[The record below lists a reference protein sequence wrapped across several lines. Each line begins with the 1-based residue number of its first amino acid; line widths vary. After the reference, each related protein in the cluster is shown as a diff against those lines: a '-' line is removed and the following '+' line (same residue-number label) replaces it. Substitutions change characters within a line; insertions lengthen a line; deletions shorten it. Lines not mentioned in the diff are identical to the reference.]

1 MATNFNVTPYYDDFD
16 ATKNFHRV
24 LFRPGYAVQARELT
38 QLQSILQN
46 QIERHGRHVFKEGT
60 LVIPGA
66 IGFTDDYYAVK
77 LQSQYQSNDISGYID
92 QYVGKIITGT
102 SSGVKAQVIQA
113 VAATTDDP
121 ITLYVKYVSTGSD
134 NVTTVFADGENI
146 SADDVISS
154 FGANIDS
161 AVLQASDATATGS
174 SANIQEGVYFVRGN
188 C

>member
-1 MATNFNVTPYYDDFD
+1 MQKTNLNVSPYYDDFTESKD
-16 ATKNFHRV
+16 FHRV
-24 LFRPGYAVQARELT
+24 LFRPGFSVQARELT

-134 NVTTVFADGENI
+134 NVTTVFVDGENI
-146 SADDVISS
+146 SADGVISS
-154 FGANIDS
+154 FGAKKC
-161 AVLQASDATATGS
+161 GS
-174 SANIQEGVYFVRGN
+174 VSISTTDVQYTN
-188 C
+188 